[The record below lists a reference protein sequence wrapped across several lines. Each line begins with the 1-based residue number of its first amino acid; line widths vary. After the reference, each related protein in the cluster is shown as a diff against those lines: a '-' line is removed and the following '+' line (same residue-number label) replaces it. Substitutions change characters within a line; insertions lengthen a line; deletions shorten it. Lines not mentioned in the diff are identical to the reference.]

1 MAIVKHIKS
10 RNANYSAAI
19 NYLLFEHDE
28 KTGKK
33 ILDESGRSI
42 LRKEF
47 YMDGLNC
54 DPMSFDKE
62 CELTNIHFH
71 KNTKHK
77 DIKSHHY
84 IISYDPTDVTESG
97 LTGIRAQEISVNLA
111 KKMFSGYQALVV
123 THTDGHN
130 ASGNI
135 HTHIVI
141 NSVRKSAVERQPYMD
156 KPHEETAGYK
166 HRSTDKFMNT
176 FKKTIMERCQQEGL
190 HQIDL
195 LAPAEKKTTQKEYMA
210 QKHGQQK
217 LNETNQKIIE
227 DGLKSTSTVFLTQKE
242 YLRNAIDECAI
253 TSNNFDE
260 FQSKLLEQFQI
271 SVIDHRGRYSYL
283 HPNRQKR
290 ITERALGIRYGKEYL
305 EKTFLP
311 KKPLSILYIRSH
323 LRLVVNL
330 QTNVKAMQS
339 PAYAHR
345 VKLSNLQQMANTI
358 IYVQEHGFDTQLD
371 LKKSLLSSKTELA
384 DLERQLT
391 QHQLDIKTLNNQI
404 RYTGRY
410 YANKEVYSQFLKA
423 KNKGKFR
430 KEYTKEIQA
439 YEEARDWL
447 SSFYKDERMLS
458 LKILNQKKEKL
469 IQNID
474 SEKESISALKAK
486 IKDLDTAN
494 QNVDA
499 ILQMQITEAKK
510 SKSKQIER

>member
-33 ILDESGRSI
+33 IVDESGRSI

-62 CELTNIHFH
+62 CELTNAHFH
-71 KNTKHK
+71 KNKK
-77 DIKSHHY
+77 REDIKSHHY
-84 IISYDPTDVTESG
+84 IISYDPADVTENG
-97 LTGIRAQEISVNLA
+97 LTGKRAQAISLELA
-111 KKMFSGYQALVV
+111 KQMFPGYQALVV

-130 ASGNI
+130 ESGNI

-141 NSVRKSAVERQPYMD
+141 NSVRKTAVERQPYMD
-156 KPHEETAGYK
+156 KPHEEAAGYK
-166 HRSTDKFMNT
+166 HRSTDKFMST
-176 FKKTIMERCQQEGL
+176 FKKTVMDRCQQEGL

-195 LAPAEKKTTQKEYMA
+195 LAPAERKITQKEYMA
-210 QKHGQQK
+210 
-217 LNETNQKIIE
+217 
-227 DGLKSTSTVFLTQKE
+227 QKE
-242 YLRNAIDECAI
+242 YLRNAIDECAA
-253 TSNNFDE
+253 TSNSFDE

-283 HPNRQKR
+283 HPDRQKR
-290 ITERALGIRYGKEYL
+290 ITERALGTRYGKEHL
-305 EKTFLP
+305 EQTFLR
-311 KKPLSILYIRSH
+311 KDPLTILYVRSH

-358 IYVQEHGFDTQLD
+358 IYVQEHGFDTQSD
-371 LKKSLLSSKTELA
+371 LKNTLLAAKQELK
-384 DLERQLT
+384 EMQT
-391 QHQLDIKTLNNQI
+391 QFAQHRSNLRTLNDQI
-404 RYTGRY
+404 RYTGQY
-410 YANKEVYSQFLKA
+410 YANKEVYSQFSNA
-423 KNKGKFR
+423 KYKGKYR
-430 KEYTKEIQA
+430 KEHAKEIQK

-447 SSFYKDERMLS
+447 RSFYQDGKMTS
-458 LKILNQKKEKL
+458 LKTLTLQKEKL
-469 IQNID
+469 QQQIA
-474 SEKESISALKAK
+474 SEEEAISSLKEKL
-486 IKDLDTAN
+486 KDLDTAD

-499 ILQMQITEAKK
+499 ILQMQIPEPVR
-510 SKSKQIER
+510 SKTKDLER

>member
-33 ILDESGRSI
+33 IVDESGRSI

-62 CELTNIHFH
+62 CELTNAHFH
-71 KNTKHK
+71 KNKK
-77 DIKSHHY
+77 REDIKSHHY
-84 IISYDPTDVTESG
+84 IISYDPADVTENG
-97 LTGIRAQEISVNLA
+97 LTGKRAQAISLELA
-111 KKMFSGYQALVV
+111 KQMFPGYQALVV

-130 ASGNI
+130 ESGNI

-141 NSVRKSAVERQPYMD
+141 NSVRKTAVERQTYMD
-156 KPHEETAGYK
+156 KPHEEAAGYK
-166 HRSTDKFMNT
+166 HRSTGKFMST
-176 FKKTIMERCQQEGL
+176 FKKTVMDRCQQEGL

-195 LAPAEKKTTQKEYMA
+195 LAPAERKITQKEYMA
-210 QKHGQQK
+210 QKHDQQK
-217 LNETNQKIIE
+217 LNEINQKIIE
-227 DGLKSTSTVFLTQKE
+227 DGLKPTSTVFLTQKE
-242 YLRNAIDECAI
+242 YLRNAIDECAA
-253 TSNNFDE
+253 TSNSFDE

-283 HPNRQKR
+283 HPDRQKR
-290 ITERALGIRYGKEYL
+290 ITERALGTRYGKEHL
-305 EKTFLP
+305 EQTFLR
-311 KKPLSILYIRSH
+311 KDPLTILYVRSH

-358 IYVQEHGFDTQLD
+358 IYVSD
-371 LKKSLLSSKTELA
+371 L
-384 DLERQLT
+384 R
-391 QHQLDIKTLNNQI
+391 ILNDQI
-404 RYTGRY
+404 RYTGQY
-410 YANKEVYSQFLKA
+410 YATKEVYSQFSNA
-423 KNKGKFR
+423 KYKGKYR
-430 KEYTKEIQA
+430 KEHAKEIQK

-447 SSFYKDERMLS
+447 RSFYQDGKMTS
-458 LKILNQKKEKL
+458 LKTLTLQKEKL
-469 IQNID
+469 QQQIA
-474 SEKESISALKAK
+474 SEEEAISSLKEKL
-486 IKDLDTAN
+486 KDLDTAD

-499 ILQMQITEAKK
+499 ILQMQIPEPVR
-510 SKSKQIER
+510 SKTKDLER